1 MIALRG
7 LRTPYRWWP
16 AVLVAIPWLVGLSQV
31 YRGTSFPSDVFAGAA
46 AAAAWVAVL
55 VAIVLVPT
63 LPVGDVL
70 ATARPSGDLPLGP
83 APPAA
88 HLGPRD

>member
-1 MIALRG
+1 M
-7 LRTPYRWWP
+7 
-16 AVLVAIPWLVGLSQV
+16 LVAIPWLVGLSQV

-63 LPVGDVL
+63 LPAGDVL
-70 ATARPSGDLPLGP
+70 GTTRPSRDLLPGP
-83 APPAA
+83 APPAT